1 MGDKRRII
9 AGNWKMYK
17 TAKEAVFLVQDL
29 EDQLDDLP
37 QDDRGYDGV
46 EVIVC
51 PPFTDLKSIY
61 TVFGQDKPAMKLGAQ
76 NMFWED
82 EGAYTGEVS
91 PLMLKDLECD
101 YVILGHSERRMY
113 FGETDE
119 SVNKKVKAAIR
130 HRIMPIMCC
139 GESLEQREAGETN
152 SFIESQILGGTEGLD
167 AEDMKGFVVAYEPI
181 WAIGTG
187 KTALPEDANDVIRHI
202 RAVLASRFG
211 TDVAQN
217 VPILYG
223 GSVKAGNIAD
233 FMAESDI
240 NGALV
245 GGASLEAES
254 FAGIVKNAGK

>member
-29 EDQLDDLP
+29 EDQLDDLA

-51 PPFTDLKSIY
+51 PPSTDLKSVY
-61 TVFGQDKPAMKLGAQ
+61 TVLWQDKPAIKLGAQ
-76 NMFWED
+76 NIFWED

-119 SVNKKVKAAIR
+119 TVNKKVKAALR
-130 HRIMPIMCC
+130 HDITPIMCC
-139 GESLEQREAGETN
+139 GESLEQREAGKTD
-152 SFIESQILGGTEGLD
+152 SFIESQILGGTEGLE
-167 AEDMKGFVVAYEPI
+167 AGDMKSFIVAYEPI

-211 TDVAQN
+211 TDAAQDI
-217 VPILYG
+217 PILYG

-254 FAGIVKNAGK
+254 FAGIVKNARK